1 MGRYQYTA
9 ENDDYEA
16 DLERIRISRKR
27 RKARKRRAK
36 RMAQLGRLSVRIV
49 ILVIAGWICLNLL
62 RSNAVTAHTD
72 GNESETTSLIAN
84 VEQQLFGFIEKET
97 LVEKIPA
104 PVSRT
109 EEEVLEVLSDKAKTD
124 AQYAYMIEHA
134 SEYPSAMLAALAN
147 NPEMLDF
154 VSGYLEQTS
163 VSSNASLT
171 KKEKKETYP
180 LLIQWDSRWG
190 YIPYGSSN
198 IGISGCGPTCL
209 SMVIYALTRDASTT
223 PAQVAA
229 YAESAGYYIEGT
241 GTAWALMTEGAA
253 YFGIT
258 GIEMSLDEDVMK
270 TRLDQ
275 GHPIICAMR
284 PGDFTAAGHFIMI
297 YGYEKDGFLINDPNC
312 ISRSRQV
319 WDYNTL
325 SSQIKDLWYFSYE

>member
-1 MGRYQYTA
+1 M
-9 ENDDYEA
+9 
-16 DLERIRISRKR
+16 
-27 RKARKRRAK
+27 
-36 RMAQLGRLSVRIV
+36 
-49 ILVIAGWICLNLL
+49 
-62 RSNAVTAHTD
+62 
-72 GNESETTSLIAN
+72 IAN

-124 AQYAYMIEHA
+124 AQYAYIIEHV

-209 SMVIYALTRDASTT
+209 SMGIYALTRDASTT
-223 PAQVAA
+223 PVWIRDILL
-229 YAESAGYYIEGT
+229 SAPCAPGT
-241 GTAWALMTEGAA
+241 
-253 YFGIT
+253 
-258 GIEMSLDEDVMK
+258 SP
-270 TRLDQ
+270 Q
-275 GHPIICAMR
+275 
-284 PGDFTAAGHFIMI
+284 PG
-297 YGYEKDGFLINDPNC
+297 
-312 ISRSRQV
+312 
-319 WDYNTL
+319 TL
-325 SSQIKDLWYFSYE
+325 S

>member
-1 MGRYQYTA
+1 MRRYQYTT

-36 RMAQLGRLSVRIV
+36 RMAQMRRLSVRLV

-62 RSNAVTAHTD
+62 RSNVVAAYMD

-97 LVEKIPA
+97 MVEKIPT

-124 AQYAYMIEHA
+124 AQYAYIIEHS

-154 VSGYLEQTS
+154 VSGYLKQTS
-163 VSSNASLT
+163 VSSDASLT

-190 YIPYGSSN
+190 YLPYGSSN

-209 SMVIYALTRDASTT
+209 SMVVYSLTREESAT
-223 PAQVAA
+223 PAQIAA

-241 GTAWALMTEGAA
+241 GTAWALMTEGASH
-253 YFGIT
+253 FGIT
-258 GIEMSLDEDVMK
+258 GTEMSLDEDLMK
-270 TRLDQ
+270 SRLDQ

-284 PGDFTAAGHFIMI
+284 PGDFTTAGHFIMI

-319 WDYNTL
+319 WDYDSL

>member
-62 RSNAVTAHTD
+62 RSNAVTAHMD

-124 AQYAYMIEHA
+124 AQYAYIIEHA

-190 YIPYGSSN
+190 YLPYGSSN

-209 SMVIYALTRDASTT
+209 SMVVYSLTREESAT
-223 PAQVAA
+223 PAQIAA

-241 GTAWALMTEGAA
+241 GTAWALMTEGASH
-253 YFGIT
+253 FGIT
-258 GIEMSLDEDVMK
+258 GTEMSLDEDLMK
-270 TRLDQ
+270 SRLDQ

-284 PGDFTAAGHFIMI
+284 PGDFTVAGHFIMI

>member
-27 RKARKRRAK
+27 RKARKRWAK

-62 RSNAVTAHTD
+62 RSNAVTAHAD
-72 GNESETTSLIAN
+72 GNESETTSLIAK
-84 VEQQLFGFIEKET
+84 VEQQLFGFIEKEN

-109 EEEVLEVLSDKAKTD
+109 EEEVLEVLSAKAKTD
-124 AQYAYMIEHA
+124 AQYAYIIEHA

-209 SMVIYALTRDASTT
+209 SMVNLR
-223 PAQVAA
+223 P
-229 YAESAGYYIEGT
+229 
-241 GTAWALMTEGAA
+241 
-253 YFGIT
+253 
-258 GIEMSLDEDVMK
+258 
-270 TRLDQ
+270 DQ
-275 GHPIICAMR
+275 RC
-284 PGDFTAAGHFIMI
+284 
-297 YGYEKDGFLINDPNC
+297 E
-312 ISRSRQV
+312 
-319 WDYNTL
+319 YNTCPGCRL
-325 SSQIKDLWYFSYE
+325 CGECRLLY

>member
-1 MGRYQYTA
+1 M
-9 ENDDYEA
+9 
-16 DLERIRISRKR
+16 
-27 RKARKRRAK
+27 
-36 RMAQLGRLSVRIV
+36 
-49 ILVIAGWICLNLL
+49 
-62 RSNAVTAHTD
+62 
-72 GNESETTSLIAN
+72 
-84 VEQQLFGFIEKET
+84 
-97 LVEKIPA
+97 
-104 PVSRT
+104 SRT

-124 AQYAYMIEHA
+124 AQYAYIIEHA

-163 VSSNASLT
+163 ASSNASLT

-209 SMVIYALTRDASTT
+209 SMVVYSLTREESAT
-223 PAQVAA
+223 PAQIAA

-241 GTAWALMTEGAA
+241 GTAWALMTEGASH
-253 YFGIT
+253 FGIT
-258 GIEMSLDEDVMK
+258 GTEMSLDEDLMK

-319 WDYNTL
+319 WDYDSL

>member
-1 MGRYQYTA
+1 MGRYQYTT

-36 RMAQLGRLSVRIV
+36 RMAQMRRLSVRLV

-62 RSNAVTAHTD
+62 RSNVVAAYMD

-97 LVEKIPA
+97 MVEKIPT

-109 EEEVLEVLSDKAKTD
+109 EEEGLEVLSDKAKTD
-124 AQYAYMIEHA
+124 AQYAYIIEHS

-154 VSGYLEQTS
+154 VSGYLKQTS
-163 VSSNASLT
+163 VSSDASLT

-190 YIPYGSSN
+190 YLPYGSSN

-209 SMVIYALTRDASTT
+209 SMVVYSLTREESAT
-223 PAQVAA
+223 PAQIAA

-241 GTAWALMTEGAA
+241 GTAWALMTEGASH
-253 YFGIT
+253 FGIT
-258 GIEMSLDEDVMK
+258 GTEMSLDEDLMK
-270 TRLDQ
+270 SRLDQ

-284 PGDFTAAGHFIMI
+284 PGDFTTAGHFIMI

-319 WDYNTL
+319 WDYDSL

>member
-62 RSNAVTAHTD
+62 RSNAVTAHMD

-124 AQYAYMIEHA
+124 AQYAYIIEHS

-154 VSGYLEQTS
+154 VSGYLKQTS
-163 VSSNASLT
+163 VSSDASLT

-190 YIPYGSSN
+190 YLPYGSSN

-209 SMVIYALTRDASTT
+209 SMVVYSLTREESAT
-223 PAQVAA
+223 PAQIAA

-241 GTAWALMTEGAA
+241 GTAWALMTEGASH
-253 YFGIT
+253 FGIT
-258 GIEMSLDEDVMK
+258 GTEMSLDEDLMK
-270 TRLDQ
+270 SRLDQ

-284 PGDFTAAGHFIMI
+284 PGDFTTAGHFIMI

-319 WDYNTL
+319 WDYDSL

>member
-62 RSNAVTAHTD
+62 RSNVVTAHMD

-124 AQYAYMIEHA
+124 AQYAYIIEHA

-147 NPEMLDF
+147 NPEMLIL
-154 VSGYLEQTS
+154 YPAIW
-163 VSSNASLT
+163 NRHPSL
-171 KKEKKETYP
+171 
-180 LLIQWDSRWG
+180 
-190 YIPYGSSN
+190 
-198 IGISGCGPTCL
+198 
-209 SMVIYALTRDASTT
+209 
-223 PAQVAA
+223 
-229 YAESAGYYIEGT
+229 
-241 GTAWALMTEGAA
+241 LM
-253 YFGIT
+253 
-258 GIEMSLDEDVMK
+258 
-270 TRLDQ
+270 R
-275 GHPIICAMR
+275 H
-284 PGDFTAAGHFIMI
+284 
-297 YGYEKDGFLINDPNC
+297 
-312 ISRSRQV
+312 
-319 WDYNTL
+319 
-325 SSQIKDLWYFSYE
+325 

>member
-124 AQYAYMIEHA
+124 AQYAYIIEHA

-209 SMVIYALTRDASTT
+209 SMVVYSLTREESAT
-223 PAQVAA
+223 PAQIAA

-241 GTAWALMTEGAA
+241 GTAWALMTEGASH
-253 YFGIT
+253 FGIT
-258 GIEMSLDEDVMK
+258 GTEMSLDEDLMK
-270 TRLDQ
+270 SRLDQ

-284 PGDFTAAGHFIMI
+284 PGDFTTAGHFIMI

-319 WDYNTL
+319 WDYDSL